1 MPLRN
6 DQVRALLEAVEGT
19 REVELDCEGFLDRMA
34 GYAELRAAG
43 AEVPV
48 EEWRLVMEHEAL
60 CANCREEC
68 TALMEALRVAGQA
81 GR

>member
-1 MPLRN
+1 MVLRN
-6 DQVRALLEAVEGT
+6 DQVRALLETVEGT
-19 REVELDCEGFLDRMA
+19 GEVELDCEGFLDRMA

-48 EEWRLVMEHEAL
+48 QEWHLVMEHEAL
-60 CANCREEC
+60 CASCREEC
-68 TALMEALRVAGQA
+68 AALTEALGVAGQA